1 MDRLKKE
8 LEFQGRPPKDN
19 SESEEK
25 DRMSP
30 PLPPQERHF
39 KIGDIVFGQ
48 RGDVRYWP
56 GKVVSYGRSTRV
68 DRAVPLDAKVT
79 VLWYGKSVSQEKETL
94 MTVSTLLTLT
104 EGLEEHHRMKKR
116 TRSGSYKR
124 MNRELEDAIQE
135 AVGWC
140 EPEVLTSSSET

>member
-68 DRAVPLDAKVT
+68 DRAVPLDAKVRVISKRVKVGSVLYNFSPLLSVQVT

-116 TRSGSYKR
+116 TRR
-124 MNRELEDAIQE
+124 
-135 AVGWC
+135 
-140 EPEVLTSSSET
+140 